1 MTNIEYIRVF
11 ADKHKF
17 PKTECE
23 VIFNAV
29 DDGSGMDIHTT
40 DYDIISVKF
49 DKSLVKNEIKIE
61 DIRFDVDS
69 KFPDD
74 VFFIWQEDDPE
85 IPFKLWISQGR
96 YIPNII
102 KNTEYLDKLE
112 RLTKDIEM
120 KLESMFPTIVD
131 DGDLDYDEDS
141 DCEYDDEEY
150 DGDGEE

>member
-1 MTNIEYIRVF
+1 MTNIEYIHVF

-29 DDGSGMDIHTT
+29 DDGSGRDIHTT

-96 YIPNII
+96 YVPNII

-120 KLESMFPTIVD
+120 KLESMFPTID
-131 DGDLDYDEDS
+131 DGDSDYDEDS
-141 DCEYDDEEY
+141 DYEYDDEEY

>member
-1 MTNIEYIRVF
+1 MTNIEYIFLF

-23 VIFNAV
+23 VIFNSV
-29 DDGSGMDIHTT
+29 DDGSGRDIHTT

-74 VFFIWQEDDPE
+74 VFFMWQKDDPE
-85 IPFKLWISQGR
+85 IPFKVWISQGR
-96 YIPNII
+96 YVPNII

-120 KLESMFPTIVD
+120 KLESMFPTID
-131 DGDLDYDEDS
+131 DGDSDY
-141 DCEYDDEEY
+141 EYDD
-150 DGDGEE
+150 GEE

>member
-1 MTNIEYIRVF
+1 MTNIEYIRLF

-23 VIFNAV
+23 VIFNTV
-29 DDGSGMDIHTT
+29 DDGSGRDIHTT

-74 VFFIWQEDDPE
+74 VFFKWQEDDPE

-120 KLESMFPTIVD
+120 KLESMFPTID
-131 DGDLDYDEDS
+131 DDSDYDEDS
-141 DCEYDDEEY
+141 DYECDDDGY